1 MPWARERFVE
11 ELRALG
17 FSSADPGDG
26 HRCSSDGAE
35 EAGGTQEGAE
45 AGEEEQGTPGSQP
58 PSSSVRTVRA
68 GLPGLGKRQLA
79 RPAGRPAA
87 VLRSELDGALCSR
100 RRRGT
105 DAARRGS
112 GEFPVKTRRYLLTD
126 GLKRANLLGSMYVR
140 VHRTPAS
147 AKLPKHAVVEE
158 CADLR

>member
-1 MPWARERFVE
+1 VE

-17 FSSADPGDG
+17 FSSADPF
-26 HRCSSDGAE
+26 
-35 EAGGTQEGAE
+35 EAMVTA
-45 AGEEEQGTPGSQP
+45 
-58 PSSSVRTVRA
+58 VRVTVLKKRA
-68 GLPGLGKRQLA
+68 ALEKDQKPAKKSKE

-87 VLRSELDGALCSR
+87 ALRSELDGPPGSR